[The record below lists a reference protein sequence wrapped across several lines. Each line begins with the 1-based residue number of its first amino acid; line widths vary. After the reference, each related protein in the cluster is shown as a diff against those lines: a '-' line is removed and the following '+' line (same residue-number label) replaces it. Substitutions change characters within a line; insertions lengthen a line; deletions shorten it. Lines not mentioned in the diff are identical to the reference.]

1 MGCGKGSRG
10 RRFKGERGSKFKVQ
24 GSREERNMKGVGLEL
39 GMGLAPEG
47 RFVCRKECFLPSLL
61 RALEGRLVCS
71 REGELPL
78 PPSIEPWKGDLFD
91 MIEIIKTFLTS
102 RSFRSSDSFF
112 LFVFFYKQIV
122 PPGLY
127 EYIAEGC

>member
-1 MGCGKGSRG
+1 
-10 RRFKGERGSKFKVQ
+10 
-24 GSREERNMKGVGLEL
+24 
-39 GMGLAPEG
+39 
-47 RFVCRKECFLPSLL
+47 
-61 RALEGRLVCS
+61 
-71 REGELPL
+71 
-78 PPSIEPWKGDLFD
+78 LFD